1 MGFGVPMAGEA
12 SPNQMAIDKAKK
24 DAKKNQTTGP
34 VLMPYDKKNK
44 KTGPVLMPYDRKN
57 QTTGPMLMPYDKMGG
72 GNQVVQSSTPK
83 VPTVPEPVT
92 PTTAEV
98 SQSTATDADE
108 YDLITTKKKGR
119 SMTTL
124 TSSQGVTDDKLI
136 LGKKSL
142 LGA

>member
-1 MGFGVPMAGEA
+1 MSAATAGGG

-24 DAKKNQTTGP
+24 DAKKNQTTESI
-34 VLMPYDKKNK
+34 LMPYDKKNQ
-44 KTGPVLMPYDRKN
+44 TTEPVLKPYDRKN
-57 QTTGPMLMPYDKMGG
+57 QTTGPILKPYDKMGG

-119 SMTTL
+119 SMTIL
-124 TSSQGVTDDKLI
+124 TSSQGLDDKYT
-136 LGKKSL
+136 LGKPSL
-142 LGA
+142 LGS

>member
-1 MGFGVPMAGEA
+1 MGFGGPGKGTGG

-24 DAKKNQTTGP
+24 DAKKTT
-34 VLMPYDKKNK
+34 
-44 KTGPVLMPYDRKN
+44 
-57 QTTGPMLMPYDKMGG
+57 TTNIGNGGNDG

-108 YDLITTKKKGR
+108 YDLIKTKKKGR

-124 TSSQGVTDDKLI
+124 TSSQGVTDDKLT
-136 LGKKSL
+136 LGKPSL